1 MTCRY
6 KYIRHF
12 YTQGNVKF
20 GFKVGKI
27 CNFIACRTTV
37 FRTEK
42 IPIIKNDF
50 FLSFLT
56 ALAYSQLKYL
66 FF

>member
-1 MTCRY
+1 MTYRY

-20 GFKVGKI
+20 GSKVGKI
-27 CNFIACRTTV
+27 CNFIASRITV

-50 FLSFLT
+50 FYPF
-56 ALAYSQLKYL
+56 
-66 FF
+66 